1 MNNEI
6 FEGVKEVIMEQ
17 LDVEEEKV
25 KMEASFIDDFGAD
38 SLDIVEVIMNLEE
51 KFGLEIED
59 EDAEKLS
66 TVEDVVK
73 YIESRKQ

>member
-66 TVEDVVK
+66 TVEDVIK
-73 YIESRKQ
+73 YIESRK

>member
-66 TVEDVVK
+66 TVEEVVK
-73 YIESRKQ
+73 YIESRK